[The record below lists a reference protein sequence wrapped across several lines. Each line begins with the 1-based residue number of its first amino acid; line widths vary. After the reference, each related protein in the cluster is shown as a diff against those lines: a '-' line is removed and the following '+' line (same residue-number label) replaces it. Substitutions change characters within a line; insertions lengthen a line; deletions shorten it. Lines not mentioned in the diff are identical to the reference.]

1 MAGQA
6 ARAVVRWLS
15 AIVALV
21 LVAHAAA
28 AATAAAGGTEAPMP
42 QSAPPLAADGLRASA
57 PSEQRQPEATFRLLN
72 REIITFR
79 ASLAGASPQARAERA
94 RARFRELPESAIDLP
109 LRAVPFSLGGVD
121 GVQLLMGDHLLFGVL
136 AADADVENKQS
147 LDALSKQTLAR
158 LEEARAAWHQTR
170 DTPLLLRGLAQSAVA
185 TLVLGLLIWVVFL
198 GSRKAVRWIE
208 KVRDRLAVG
217 SARVDWRELLAR
229 LTVGTMQLVQWFVLL
244 ALGYVWLRT
253 VLASFV
259 ATQPLATQLG
269 SWFWGKVQWVAD
281 GVLHSLPGIVTLIIV
296 LVLTRAVV
304 DVFGYFFNAVQRGR
318 LQLPFLHPET
328 TSATRRI
335 VTLIVWGL
343 GIAIAY
349 PYLPGA
355 SSEAFKGLSVLL
367 GVMVTLGSAGLV
379 TQAMS
384 GLVLIYARA
393 LRKGDF
399 VEVNGVQGVVTE
411 VAALATKIINMR
423 NEEITIPNSVLIA
436 SPIHN
441 YSKLAGTQGTL
452 LTTKV
457 TIGYDTSWRQVHAM
471 LEEAARRTANV
482 RREPVPYVYQRALS
496 DFYVEYELFVSIDKP
511 LERIPIQSALH
522 ASIQDVFNE
531 YGVQIMSPHF
541 LGQPEQAVVV
551 PKGDWFKAP
560 ARATPGAAA
569 ATGPSA

>member
-1 MAGQA
+1 MLGAIA
-6 ARAVVRWLS
+6 AVL
-15 AIVALV
+15 LV
-21 LVAHAAA
+21 SHGAA
-28 AATAAAGGTEAPMP
+28 AATAAAAGKEAPAP
-42 QSAPPLAADGLRASA
+42 QSVPPVAADTVRAAA
-57 PSEQRQPEATFRLLN
+57 PGEERLPEATFRLLN
-72 REIITFR
+72 REIVTFR

-109 LRAVPFSLGGVD
+109 MRAVPFTLGGVD
-121 GVQLLMGDHLLFGVL
+121 GVQVLMGDHLLFGIL
-136 AADADVENKQS
+136 AADVDVENKQT

-158 LEEARAAWHQTR
+158 LEEARVAWHQTR
-170 DTPLLLRGLAQSAVA
+170 DTPLLLRGLAKAAVA

-198 GSRKAVRWIE
+198 GSRKAVQWLE
-208 KVRDRLAVG
+208 QVRDRLAAR
-217 SARVDWRELLAR
+217 SERVDWRELLAR

-253 VLASFV
+253 VLGSFV
-259 ATQPLATQLG
+259 ATQPLAVQLG
-269 SWFWGKVQWVAD
+269 GWFWGKVQWVAD

-355 SSEAFKGLSVLL
+355 SSEAFKGLSVLF

-384 GLVLIYARA
+384 GLVVIYARA

-411 VAALATKIINMR
+411 VASLATKIINVR

-457 TIGYDTSWRQVHAM
+457 TIGYDTPWRQVHAM
-471 LEEAARRTANV
+471 LEEAARRTPNV
-482 RREPVPYVYQRALS
+482 RKAPPPYVYQRALS

-511 LERIPIQSALH
+511 LDRIPIQSALH
-522 ASIQDVFNE
+522 AAIQDVFNE

-541 LGQPEQAVVV
+541 LGQPQQAVVV

-560 ARATPGAAA
+560 ARAVPGGAPADRPAA
-569 ATGPSA
+569 